1 MYKTIVFCKH
11 DLKIQTIDALT
22 LRGHE
27 ASRVTSSKEA
37 RLKEKAFLVAAK
49 KKKRAQHAQNFR
61 RCLSTSYQLTKNW
74 RKCIAF
80 LMFQNTAFD
89 VDRQQGE
96 MMLTNKKNIIHFKSF
111 APMERGR
118 SILRI
123 QRGKT
128 SLYPLT
134 NWTRRPKI
142 LLYSVCIYSETTQIL
157 SL

>member
-1 MYKTIVFCKH
+1 MVLPWNSHFIRCWLLETYKTVVFCKH

-27 ASRVTSSKEA
+27 ASWLTSSKEA
-37 RLKEKAFLVAAK
+37 RLKEKAFLVAA

-80 LMFQNTAFD
+80 LMFQNTAFY
-89 VDRQQGE
+89 VDGQQGE
-96 MMLTNKKNIIHFKSF
+96 MLLTNKKNIIHFKSF
-111 APMERGR
+111 APMEGGK
-118 SILRI
+118 SVLWI

-128 SLYPLT
+128 SMYSLA
-134 NWTRRPKI
+134 NWTH
-142 LLYSVCIYSETTQIL
+142 
-157 SL
+157 